1 MKIHFHSWLIK
12 AMTSDEQPCYL
23 QCLHG
28 APRGA
33 PYAAN
38 ESFLDGELRVLSP
51 LGDAL
56 VLHAKGVYV
65 HPTSGQRYTSKDP
78 EAP

>member
-12 AMTSDEQPCYL
+12 AMTSDDRPCYL

-38 ESFLDGELRVLSP
+38 ESFLDGELRILSP
-51 LGDAL
+51 LGNTL
-56 VLHAKGVYV
+56 VVQSATVYRN
-65 HPTSGQRYTSKDP
+65 PISGQRYTSSDP